1 MPGRGGGAAEATFES
16 ESCAAAGIGRRG
28 CATLVEIQ
36 EIAPMPPRLAAVLTA
51 FAVVASATAST
62 VGSIERF
69 DWSRRQMR
77 SSGT

>member
-1 MPGRGGGAAEATFES
+1 
-16 ESCAAAGIGRRG
+16 
-28 CATLVEIQ
+28 
-36 EIAPMPPRLAAVLTA
+36 MPPRLAAVLTA

-62 VGSIERF
+62 GGSIERF